1 MKYGTRL
8 TLAISVAVAIGTL
21 SVSLES
27 QDRGRGRVLAAAS
40 SSREVRGWD
49 RAITRMEREG
59 RLQVRKKQVDTLVPG
74 RTFVRLDQ
82 LHQGV
87 PVWGGEVVREE
98 DSRQTVSVL
107 ANLYEGIGI
116 GTEPAL
122 SANEGK
128 RVIERLG
135 GGTLGAE
142 RKALLVVYPM
152 DDGTYRLAYTEKV
165 ATLRDQRRFFVDAM
179 TGERLA
185 DYSEVLGQSA
195 VGTGTGVLGDTK
207 KISTTLA
214 NGTYYAD
221 DSLRPPALHTYDMR
235 GNPYKWVDWLN
246 GRTSFYQSDQ
256 ASDADNTWTD
266 ADAVDAHVHVG
277 WVYDYFFKKM
287 GRRGFDDNNS
297 RALPIIHAVN
307 RQDLQHY
314 IDAGLWGS
322 MQNYYINAAYYR
334 GSGAMMF
341 GEGLPAPWTYGGQSF
356 NYLAGSLDVVAHE
369 YAHGVTDYS
378 SHLGSTGEP
387 RSLNE
392 GFSDMMAVAVDF
404 YYRPTRA
411 NYTMGEEVV
420 VSGGFRSISNPGSY
434 GDVDHYSKRKP
445 FVGGEYE
452 NSCIAS
458 HAFYLAIEGGTNRT
472 SGITVQ
478 GVGAANREQV
488 EKAFYRGFTSL
499 TSQATFG
506 QARAQTIES
515 ARALYG
521 AGSAVERAV
530 TQAWDAVGVQ

>member
-1 MKYGTRL
+1 
-8 TLAISVAVAIGTL
+8 
-21 SVSLES
+21 
-27 QDRGRGRVLAAAS
+27 
-40 SSREVRGWD
+40 
-49 RAITRMEREG
+49 MERD
-59 RLQVRKKQVDTLVPG
+59 RVLQVREKQVDTLVPG

-82 LHQGV
+82 FHRGV

-98 DSRQTVSVL
+98 DEHLTMSVL
-107 ANLYEGIGI
+107 TNLYQGIAI
-116 GTEPAL
+116 GTEPAI
-122 SANEGK
+122 SPEAAK
-128 RVIERLG
+128 RIIERLG
-135 GGTLGAE
+135 GATLGRE
-142 RKALLVVYPM
+142 RKAQLVIYPM
-152 DDGTYRLAYTEKV
+152 DDGSYRLAYTEKV
-165 ATLRDQRRFFVDAM
+165 ATLADQRRFFVDAK
-179 TGERLA
+179 TGERLG
-185 DYSEVLGQSA
+185 DYSEVLRQAA

-235 GNPYKWVDWLN
+235 GNPYKWLDWLN
-246 GRTSFYQSDQ
+246 GGAPFYQSDQ

-266 ADAVDAHVHVG
+266 AAAVDAHVHVG
-277 WVYDYFFKKM
+277 WAYDYFFKRM

-297 RALPIIHAVN
+297 RALPIIHVVN
-307 RQDLQHY
+307 RQDLQY
-314 IDAGLWGS
+314 YVDAGLISS

-334 GSGAMMF
+334 GNGAMMF
-341 GEGLPAPWTYGGQSF
+341 GEGLPAPWTAGGQSY
-356 NYLAGSLDVVAHE
+356 NYMAGGLDIVAHE

-392 GFSDMMAVAVDF
+392 GFSDMMATAVDF

-411 NYTMGEEVV
+411 NYTMADEV
-420 VSGGFRSISNPGSY
+420 VSGGGFRSLANPASY

-472 SGITVQ
+472 SGMTVQ
-478 GVGAANREQV
+478 GVGPTNREQV

-506 QARAQTIES
+506 LARARTIES
-515 ARALYG
+515 ARTLYG
-521 AGSAVERAV
+521 SGSAVERAI